1 MVESVN
7 FASMKSNPAK
17 SLALTAAAL
26 VALSAPVVASAAS
39 SAADDTA
46 TSSKRPNVILL
57 VADDLGYGDMS
68 CYGAH
73 RVNTPRVD
81 SIASQGVR
89 FTNAHACAS
98 TSTPSRYSLLTGE
111 YCFRKPNT
119 NIADGDAALI
129 IPADTY
135 TVADMMHDAGY
146 RTAAIG
152 KWHLGLGS
160 EGGKQD
166 WNKPLDVTP
175 ADIGFDHHYIMAAT
189 ADRVPCVFFEDGQ
202 VANYD
207 PSAPIE
213 VSYRKNFPGEPTG
226 KDNPELLTKLH
237 PSHGH
242 DMSIVNGI
250 SRIGYMKGG
259 GKALWRDE
267 DIADSIASHAID
279 FMAGAVADG
288 EPFFVYLCTNDVHVP
303 RYPHERFRG
312 LSPMG
317 LRGEA
322 IMQFDY
328 TVGLIDDAL
337 DSLGIADNTMLIIT
351 SDNGP
356 VVDDGY
362 RDGAPGLLG
371 DHRPGGPWRGGKYG
385 SFEAGTAVP
394 MIVRWPGV
402 TPEGKVSDA
411 LVSQI
416 DNFAVLAEIAGAET
430 HPAGAA
436 PDSKPYVQTW
446 TGRSDESRDYAV
458 AMAADRSL
466 TLRTPRWKYIAPGRD
481 KRAVEPNTGIELG
494 HDYAPALFDMNE
506 SRFEENNVISS
517 NPDVAEQMRTI
528 LENL

>member
-1 MVESVN
+1 
-7 FASMKSNPAK
+7 MKSNPAK
-17 SLALTAAAL
+17 SLALTVAAL

-81 SIASQGVR
+81 SIASQGVM

-226 KDNPELLTKLH
+226 KDNPELLTKL
-237 PSHGH
+237 
-242 DMSIVNGI
+242 
-250 SRIGYMKGG
+250 
-259 GKALWRDE
+259 
-267 DIADSIASHAID
+267 
-279 FMAGAVADG
+279 
-288 EPFFVYLCTNDVHVP
+288 
-303 RYPHERFRG
+303 
-312 LSPMG
+312 
-317 LRGEA
+317 
-322 IMQFDY
+322 
-328 TVGLIDDAL
+328 
-337 DSLGIADNTMLIIT
+337 
-351 SDNGP
+351 
-356 VVDDGY
+356 
-362 RDGAPGLLG
+362 
-371 DHRPGGPWRGGKYG
+371 
-385 SFEAGTAVP
+385 
-394 MIVRWPGV
+394 
-402 TPEGKVSDA
+402 
-411 LVSQI
+411 
-416 DNFAVLAEIAGAET
+416 
-430 HPAGAA
+430 
-436 PDSKPYVQTW
+436 
-446 TGRSDESRDYAV
+446 
-458 AMAADRSL
+458 
-466 TLRTPRWKYIAPGRD
+466 
-481 KRAVEPNTGIELG
+481 
-494 HDYAPALFDMNE
+494 
-506 SRFEENNVISS
+506 
-517 NPDVAEQMRTI
+517 
-528 LENL
+528 